1 MVSTHPAPSPER
13 APTGDPLAERG
24 IPVIQK
30 LVAVFWPSFV
40 TAGIATILFF
50 TAFDPEDLFAELGLG
65 RMAIYSIGFFC
76 FWALTASSCALS
88 LFFMKPC
95 VILHRRGPGTP
106 PPPPPASIPL
116 TIVNAPMG
124 LNA

>member
-1 MVSTHPAPSPER
+1 MVSTHPASTPEPKS
-13 APTGDPLAERG
+13 AVDPIAEKG
-24 IPVIQK
+24 IPLIQK

-40 TAGIATILFF
+40 TAGVATILFF
-50 TAFDPEDLFAELGLG
+50 TAFDPEQVFPEFGLG

-95 VILHRRGPGTP
+95 ESFNRRP
-106 PPPPPASIPL
+106 
-116 TIVNAPMG
+116 
-124 LNA
+124 